1 MNLDNDEFKILK
13 NMNEIS
19 AKKNMISTL
28 RIRIEE
34 LTKKKEKYKNF
45 RKKYIP
51 YNVYYA
57 IANSIV
63 LPPLIISYFTKSNPF
78 LVTSTFYQYEINL
91 VLTVT
96 LFGLGLCLPVI
107 LPIELKSYEYHKKKQ
122 KEIKSIES
130 ELDKLKEELQLQRQQ
145 LTHLKRKQILIIKL
159 KILKELLE
167 LNKQDK
173 FEYSQI
179 YSTNDIKECE
189 KLSLIKRSY

>member
-19 AKKNMISTL
+19 AKENMISTL
-28 RIRIEE
+28 TNRIEE

-51 YNVYYA
+51 YNVYSA

-63 LPPLIISYFTKSNPF
+63 LPPLIIAYFTKSNPF

-96 LFGLGLCLPVI
+96 LFGMVFAC
-107 LPIELKSYEYHKKKQ
+107 Q
-122 KEIKSIES
+122 
-130 ELDKLKEELQLQRQQ
+130 
-145 LTHLKRKQILIIKL
+145 
-159 KILKELLE
+159 
-167 LNKQDK
+167 
-173 FEYSQI
+173 
-179 YSTNDIKECE
+179 
-189 KLSLIKRSY
+189 

>member
-19 AKKNMISTL
+19 AKKNMIFTL
-28 RIRIEE
+28 TSRIEE

-96 LFGLGLCLPVI
+96 LFGMGLCLPVI

-122 KEIKSIES
+122 KEIKNSNY
-130 ELDKLKEELQLQRQQ
+130 QLVFSFF
-145 LTHLKRKQILIIKL
+145 
-159 KILKELLE
+159 LL
-167 LNKQDK
+167 
-173 FEYSQI
+173 I
-179 YSTNDIKECE
+179 YSRVGALHRQRFYYFTKCLGTVCNSTHFLLKC
-189 KLSLIKRSY
+189 LIVFLF

>member
-19 AKKNMISTL
+19 AKENMISTL

-34 LTKKKEKYKNF
+34 LTKKKEEYKNF

-51 YNVYYA
+51 YNVYA
-57 IANSIV
+57 VITTSIV
-63 LPPLIISYFTKSNPF
+63 ATPIIIACLTQSNPF
-78 LVTSTFYQYEINL
+78 LVTSTFYQYDINL
-91 VLTVT
+91 ALTTT
-96 LFGLGLCLPVI
+96 LFSMGISLPTV
-107 LPIELKSYEYHKKKQ
+107 LPIEFKSYEYHKKKQ

-130 ELDKLKEELQLQRQQ
+130 ELDKLEEELQLQRQQ

-159 KILKELLE
+159 KMLKELLE

>member
-19 AKKNMISTL
+19 AKKNMIFTL
-28 RIRIEE
+28 TSRIEE
-34 LTKKKEKYKNF
+34 LTKKKEKYKTF

-96 LFGLGLCLPVI
+96 LFGMGLCLPVI

-145 LTHLKRKQILIIKL
+145 LTHLKRKQI
-159 KILKELLE
+159 
-167 LNKQDK
+167 
-173 FEYSQI
+173 
-179 YSTNDIKECE
+179 
-189 KLSLIKRSY
+189 